1 MSTSDVVF
9 KTTGSLAEIIFNRP
23 AARNAMTWPMYDAL
37 IEHCDAV
44 DADENIRV
52 LILRG
57 AGGKAFVAG
66 TDISQFKAFKTD
78 EDGLE
83 YERRIDRV
91 VTRLEQLSVPTIAAI
106 HGVATGGGC
115 ALAAACDLRICTT
128 DSRFGIPIA
137 RTLGNCL
144 SMANV
149 TRLLNLIGP
158 VTLKE
163 MVFTGRLFSAAEAA
177 GAGLVNKVVDPNLFE
192 STVNEYAETV
202 AANAPL
208 TIRSTKEMIRRIQ
221 DDRKTATDAG
231 SDLIVECYTSKDFHE
246 GVASFLEKRSPTWV
260 GR

>member
-44 DADENIRV
+44 DADGNIRV

-91 VTRLEQLSVPTIAAI
+91 VTLLEQLSVPTIAAI
-106 HGVATGGGC
+106 HGVATGGGMIVLLWNGC
-115 ALAAACDLRICTT
+115 PWSCVQQIGCVGWAYR
-128 DSRFGIPIA
+128 
-137 RTLGNCL
+137 
-144 SMANV
+144 
-149 TRLLNLIGP
+149 RLLELPQDTVMSVVSEIFNSKILN
-158 VTLKE
+158 
-163 MVFTGRLFSAAEAA
+163 
-177 GAGLVNKVVDPNLFE
+177 GLVGCV
-192 STVNEYAETV
+192 SAIYSA
-202 AANAPL
+202 
-208 TIRSTKEMIRRIQ
+208 
-221 DDRKTATDAG
+221 
-231 SDLIVECYTSKDFHE
+231 
-246 GVASFLEKRSPTWV
+246 
-260 GR
+260 